1 MRHSQPGALGKTDEK
16 PSQSPQKAVTRHTV
30 ECAALPPP
38 MHEPAAPT
46 QRLATAL
53 GSLLVNKLSENDLD
67 AETRLLDLIC
77 ERLGAAIDSCLP
89 ALYSFGTVS
98 VPNDRLTTGDR
109 MARTRENLFFAL
121 DLASQNSTL
130 RLEKPA
136 DLLQL
141 ANHLKTHYSISHGF
155 AVRPFSEQVRQFLS
169 ENQWQG
175 SLRSL
180 EYAVH
185 RAVLLATGSEI
196 GVEAVCLPDGRQL
209 ADAVSPSEQAGQPVL
224 CQSRTPAGRTL
235 ADVERDFIL
244 STLKRFSGNR
254 THAAKSL
261 GLPLRTL
268 RHKLAKYS
276 EQGVEVPASAKV
288 IAQPDAW
295 KNTAE

>member
-1 MRHSQPGALGKTDEK
+1 MRHSQPWALGKTDEK
-16 PSQSPQKAVTRHTV
+16 PSQSQQEALTRHAV
-30 ECAALPPP
+30 ESAAPPP
-38 MHEPAAPT
+38 SKHEPAAPA
-46 QRLATAL
+46 QHLATAL
-53 GSLLVNKLSENDLD
+53 GSVLLNEFSENNLGP
-67 AETRLLDLIC
+67 ETRLRDLIC
-77 ERLGAAIDSCLP
+77 ERLIAAIDSSLP
-89 ALYSFGTVS
+89 ALSSFGTVT
-98 VPNDRLTTGDR
+98 VPNERLTSCDR
-109 MARTRENLFFAL
+109 VTRTRESLFFAL

-130 RLEKPA
+130 RLEKPT

-141 ANHLKTHYSISHGF
+141 ANHLKTHYSIAHGF
-155 AVRPFSEQVRQFLS
+155 AVRPFSKQVRQFLLAT
-169 ENQWQG
+169 QWPG

-209 ADAVSPSEQAGQPVL
+209 ADADFRSEQAGQPVYL
-224 CQSRTPAGRTL
+224 QPCTLAGRTL
-235 ADVERDFIL
+235 ADVEREFIL
-244 STLKRFSGNR
+244 STLKRCSGNR

-268 RHKLAKYS
+268 RYKLAKYA

-288 IAQPDAW
+288 IAQPDVW